1 LLLLPSSHQI
11 HITHVILIPTD
22 KQLETVE
29 AWLVEHGIEPDQAAS
44 ATSSYFTTFN
54 VASRPALARP
64 GLFTELVE
72 EQVRNAF
79 GLWFSLP
86 NSCTPKGSPVI
97 QVSFTKTGSGRS
109 DDRKEQWLQTVGRFV
124 SHRHPVVR
132 KRHFLR
138 CHFILKMH
146 HFTKTGSG
154 QT

>member
-79 GLWFSLP
+79 GLWFFSPEFLHTQRQ
-86 NSCTPKGSPVI
+86 SCDSSVAY
-97 QVSFTKTGSGRS
+97 Q
-109 DDRKEQWLQTVGRFV
+109 DRLGTIR
-124 SHRHPVVR
+124 R
-132 KRHFLR
+132 
-138 CHFILKMH
+138 
-146 HFTKTGSG
+146 
-154 QT
+154 